1 VDEFEVGLDFDAED
15 VLDEE
20 DESPLPA
27 AEEELDEPDS
37 PPELP
42 DPPESLDP
50 LAPLEPFEDDAGVDE
65 LDDARLSVR

>member
-1 VDEFEVGLDFDAED
+1 MDEFEVGLDFGVED

-27 AEEELDEPDS
+27 DEEEPDEPE
-37 PPELP
+37 PLPEP
-42 DPPESLDP
+42 LDP
-50 LAPLEPFEDDAGVDE
+50 LAPLDPLEDDAGVAE